1 MRNTLLAGLALAVAA
16 ALTVAF
22 GELLGLELGHVALIG
37 TALGAVV
44 ALVPDRP
51 PALRLAGFAAGF
63 VLAWI
68 GYAIRA
74 ALLPDSS
81 GGRAVAVFLV
91 VLACVLVCAASLNRV
106 PIWSTLVGIAAM
118 VGSYEEIYT
127 NAPSQFMRESPGAAT
142 TVLLAAALGFLAASI
157 LPAQAPADGGRRV
170 AARTEK
176 SSPQGGNAKMTDLL
190 KPEGAK

>member
-16 ALTVAF
+16 ALTVVL

-37 TALGAVV
+37 TGLGAVV
-44 ALVPDRP
+44 ALVPDRS
-51 PALRLAGFAAGF
+51 PAFRLAGFAAGF

-68 GYAIRA
+68 GYALRA
-74 ALLPDSS
+74 GVLPDSA

-91 VLACVLVCAASLNRV
+91 VLACVAVCAASLNRV
-106 PIWSTLVGIAAM
+106 PIWSSLVGVAAM

-127 NAPSQFMRESPGAAT
+127 NAPSQFLRESPGAAT

-170 AARTEK
+170 ASRTENPNT
-176 SSPQGGNAKMTDLL
+176 STTMTDLL